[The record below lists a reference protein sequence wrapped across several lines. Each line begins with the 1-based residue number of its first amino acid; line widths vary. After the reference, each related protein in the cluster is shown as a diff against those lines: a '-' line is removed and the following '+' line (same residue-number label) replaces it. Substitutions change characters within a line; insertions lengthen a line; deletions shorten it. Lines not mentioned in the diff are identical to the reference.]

1 MNEFVSVLEVNDC
14 IYGTLNAELM
24 CNRTALFKIK
34 SFFKNI
40 WCRTLPEISHFK
52 CIELYFH

>member
-14 IYGTLNAELM
+14 IYGTLNAEMM
-24 CNRTALFKIK
+24 CNWTTLFKIK

-40 WCRTLPEISHFK
+40 WCIIIS
-52 CIELYFH
+52 ELCLFM